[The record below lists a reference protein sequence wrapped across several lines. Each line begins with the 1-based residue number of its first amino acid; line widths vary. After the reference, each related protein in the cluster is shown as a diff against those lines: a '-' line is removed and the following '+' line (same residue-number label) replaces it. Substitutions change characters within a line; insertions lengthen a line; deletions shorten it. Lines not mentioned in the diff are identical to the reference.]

1 MKPYRILGLL
11 ALTTLISACST
22 QPKGPITPPP
32 SSVEAI
38 SHWETSGRVGIRTEN
53 DAISG
58 NFDWQK
64 TPSTFSLNIIG
75 PFGQGATSL
84 KKTTEGK
91 VTLAY
96 ENTQV
101 TGTSAAELLQQE
113 LGWAFPVEQ
122 VTYWIRGLA
131 SPYLPARIERYSSTD
146 NISNIK
152 QDGWVI
158 SYRKFSQV
166 NGLLLPQRMQVS
178 NPPFN
183 VNLIINQWT
192 IQ

>member
-131 SPYLPARIERYSSTD
+131 SPYSPALIERDSTTD

-158 SYRKFSQV
+158 SYRNFSQV

>member
-11 ALTTLISACST
+11 ALTALISACST
-22 QPKGPITPPP
+22 QSKGPITPLP

-131 SPYLPARIERYSSTD
+131 SPYSPARIERDSASD

-158 SYRKFSQV
+158 SYRNFSQV

>member
-1 MKPYRILGLL
+1 MKHYRTLGLL
-11 ALTTLISACST
+11 ALTALISACST
-22 QPKGPITPPP
+22 QPKGPISPPP
-32 SSVEAI
+32 SSVEGI
-38 SHWETSGRVGIRTEN
+38 SQWETSGRVGIRTEN

-64 TPSTFSLNIIG
+64 TPNTFSLNIIG

-84 KKTTEGK
+84 SKTSDGT

-96 ENTQV
+96 KNTQV
-101 TGTSAAELLQQE
+101 TGKSAAELLQQE
-113 LGWAFPVEQ
+113 LGWEFPVEQ

-131 SPYLPARIERYSSTD
+131 SPYSPSRVEHDPDTGRV
-146 NISNIK
+146 SNIK
-152 QDGWVI
+152 QDGWMIV
-158 SYRKFSQV
+158 YRNFSQV
-166 NGLLLPQRMQVS
+166 DGLSLPQRMQVS

-183 VNLIINQWT
+183 VNLIINQWS

>member
-131 SPYLPARIERYSSTD
+131 SPYSPARIERDSTTD
-146 NISNIK
+146 NVSNIK

-158 SYRKFSQV
+158 SYRNFSQV

>member
-11 ALTTLISACST
+11 ALTALISACST
-22 QPKGPITPPP
+22 QSKGPITPPP

-131 SPYLPARIERYSSTD
+131 SPYSPARIERDSATN

-158 SYRKFSQV
+158 SYRNFSQV

>member
-1 MKPYRILGLL
+1 MKFYRILGLL
-11 ALTTLISACST
+11 TLTALISACST
-22 QPKGPITPPP
+22 QPKGPLTPPP

-84 KKTTEGK
+84 KKTSEGK

-96 ENTQV
+96 KNTQV
-101 TGTSAAELLQQE
+101 TGRSAAELLQQE

-131 SPYLPARIERYSSTD
+131 SPYSPARIELDPDTGRV
-146 NISNIK
+146 SNLQ
-152 QDGWVI
+152 QDGWMI
-158 SYRKFSQV
+158 SYRNFSQV
-166 NGLLLPQRMQVS
+166 DGLFLPQRVQVS

-183 VNLIINQWT
+183 VNLIINQWS

>member
-131 SPYLPARIERYSSTD
+131 SPYSPARIERDSTTD

-158 SYRKFSQV
+158 SYRNFSQV